1 MTHPIFGDFAPG
13 TSPFRAKG
21 TVYQGLF
28 ASFDRRVPGGSRAV
42 LERIEDRDV
51 LAFFDQR
58 FLAGSTY
65 DVLPL
70 LEASQVSSRVAGI
83 PWREFVRGGAR
94 FQAERDLN
102 GVYKVL
108 LRLAAPRIVVERL
121 PRVLIQYF
129 NFGKVS
135 GSFSG
140 PTRYEAAAHAI
151 PRPVAPWLG
160 AVAEGFIPHVMTA
173 AGAKEVAVIVHPFTS
188 DGEAHG
194 MELLAARFSVTWV
207 E

>member
-1 MTHPIFGDFAPG
+1 
-13 TSPFRAKG
+13 
-21 TVYQGLF
+21 VYQGLF

-51 LAFFDQR
+51 LEFFDQP

-70 LEASQVSSRVAGI
+70 LEASQVSARVAGV
-83 PWREFVRGGAR
+83 PWREFVRGGAKL
-94 FQAERDLN
+94 QAERDLN
-102 GVYKVL
+102 GVYRVL
-108 LRLAAPRIVVERL
+108 LRLASAKMVVERL

-129 NFGKVS
+129 NFGRVR
-135 GSFSG
+135 GSFSAE
-140 PTRYEAAAHAI
+140 TRYDATVHAI
-151 PRPVAPWLG
+151 PKPVAPWLSAG
-160 AVAEGFIPHVMTA
+160 AEGFIPHVMSA
-173 AGAKEVAVIVHPFTS
+173 AGAKDVTVIVHPFAT

-194 MELLAARFSVTWV
+194 MELLAARFSVTWL